1 MTEPATPDTLSS
13 ATSGTAPSH
22 NLVLTGALLG
32 LVPAAALAL
41 LRSFNTEAFD
51 LETLPG
57 NITIGLVL
65 IAPYL
70 IALYASRMGSAVGQ
84 APLLLAA
91 TLVSFLASFSA
102 LSGVTLILLPATVV
116 LGVALGIAATK
127 SLRAPGTGL
136 AWKVLVSLGG
146 LVAATFIVSSFLALF
161 IWDDARSY
169 GSYWTSDII
178 TPLESLIGLGL
189 LAAGLL
195 VLAAA
200 ARYSGSS
207 TVEGAP

>member
-1 MTEPATPDTLSS
+1 MTEPTTDTFSS
-13 ATSGTAPSH
+13 AASWAAPSR
-22 NLVLTGALLG
+22 NLILTGALLG

-57 NITIGLVL
+57 NITIGLIL

-70 IALYASRMGSAVGQ
+70 IALYASRVGRAAAQ

-91 TLVSFLASFSA
+91 TLVSFLVSFSA
-102 LSGVTLILLPATVV
+102 LSGVTLILLPSTIV
-116 LGVALGIAATK
+116 LGIAATK
-127 SLRAPGTGL
+127 SLRAPGTSL
-136 AWKVLVSLGG
+136 ARKVMLSLGG
-146 LVAATFIVSSFLALF
+146 LVAATFIVASFLALF

-169 GSYWTSDII
+169 GSIWTSDII
-178 TPLESLIGLGL
+178 TPLESLIGVGL

-195 VLAAA
+195 VLAAIT
-200 ARYSGSS
+200 RYSGS
-207 TVEGAP
+207 TTLEGAQ